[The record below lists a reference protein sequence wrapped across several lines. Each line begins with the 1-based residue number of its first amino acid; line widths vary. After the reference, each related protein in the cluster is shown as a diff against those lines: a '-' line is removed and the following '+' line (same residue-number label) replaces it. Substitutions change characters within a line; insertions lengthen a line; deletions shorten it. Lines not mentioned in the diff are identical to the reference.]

1 MLRSRRTA
9 VAVLAALAFGVLL
22 VLVATGVTD
31 RLDVAA
37 RDRLRPHDVWG
48 PNQRLADRLV
58 DLGRP
63 SHVVVL
69 LVVVV
74 VATALRR
81 RTWAPLAFTALY
93 GGAPAVLTLVV
104 KLSYARPD
112 PRGAINGNTGSF
124 PSGHALAVLVC
135 LGVALLV
142 LRPATRWWQWCLVAL
157 AGTVMDVSLLV
168 EAAHWLTDILGSTA
182 LAVAALSV
190 ARRSALRRPRPQRV

>member
-1 MLRSRRTA
+1 M
-9 VAVLAALAFGVLL
+9 AVLGFGVLL

-31 RLDVAA
+31 RLDVAT
-37 RDRLRPHDVWG
+37 RDRFRPHDVWG
-48 PNQRLADRLV
+48 PNQRLADRMV

-81 RTWAPLAFTALY
+81 RSWAPVPFVALY
-93 GGAPAVLTLVV
+93 GGAPAALTLAT

-112 PRGAINGNTGSF
+112 PAGTIDARTGSF

-135 LGVALLV
+135 LGLALLV
-142 LRPATRWWQWCLVAL
+142 VRPATRWWQWCLVAL
-157 AGTVMDVSLLV
+157 AGAAMDMSLLL
-168 EAAHWLTDILGSTA
+168 EAAHWVTDILGATVIAVGA
-182 LAVAALSV
+182 LGAAS
-190 ARRSALRRPRPQRV
+190 RSALRRPRPQRE